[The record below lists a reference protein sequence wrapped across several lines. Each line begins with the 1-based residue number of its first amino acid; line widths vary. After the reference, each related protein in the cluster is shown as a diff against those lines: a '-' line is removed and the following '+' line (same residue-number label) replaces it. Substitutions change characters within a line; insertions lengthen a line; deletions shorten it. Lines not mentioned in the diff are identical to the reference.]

1 MRKAK
6 IYKPSQTVMQSGKR
20 NTKKWILEFETQ
32 DTGIN
37 PLMGWE
43 TSTDTMS
50 EVKLEFDSKELA
62 IHFAKK
68 NNIEYYIIE
77 PQKRK
82 IVKKSY
88 TDNFI
93 KNQ

>member
-1 MRKAK
+1 MKKAK
-6 IYKPSQTVMQSGKR
+6 IYIPTKSAMQSGKGK
-20 NTKKWILEFETQ
+20 TKKWILEFETQ

-50 EVKLEFDSKELA
+50 EVKLEFDSKDLA
-62 IHFAKK
+62 IDFAEK

-77 PQKRK
+77 PQKRR

-88 TDNFI
+88 TDNFL
-93 KNQ
+93 K

>member
-6 IYKPSQTVMQSGKR
+6 IYKPTQTVMQSGKR
-20 NTKKWILEFETQ
+20 NSKNWLLQFDTLN
-32 DTGIN
+32 TGIN

-43 TSTDTMS
+43 TSKDTLS
-50 EVKLEFDSKELA
+50 EVRLEFSSKERA
-62 IHFAKK
+62 INYAKK

-82 IVKKSY
+82 IIKKSY
-88 TDNFI
+88 ADNFL
-93 KNQ
+93 KK

>member
-1 MRKAK
+1 MKKAK
-6 IYKPSQTVMQSGKR
+6 IYIPTKTVMQSGKG
-20 NTKKWILEFETQ
+20 NTKRWILEFESR

-37 PLMGWE
+37 TLMGWE

-62 IHFAKK
+62 ISFAKK

-88 TDNFI
+88 ADNFI
-93 KNQ
+93 KN

>member
-1 MRKAK
+1 
-6 IYKPSQTVMQSGKR
+6 MQSGQR
-20 NTKKWILEFETQ
+20 NVQKWILEFETE

-62 IHFAKK
+62 INFAIN
-68 NNIEYYIIE
+68 NNIEYYIIK
-77 PQKRK
+77 PQERK
-82 IVKKSY
+82 VVKKSY
-88 TDNFI
+88 SDNFI
-93 KNQ
+93 KN

>member
-1 MRKAK
+1 MKKAK
-6 IYKPSQTVMQSGKR
+6 IYIPTKSAMQSGKG

-68 NNIEYYIIE
+68 NNIEYYVIE
-77 PQKRK
+77 PQKSK

-88 TDNFI
+88 TDNFV
-93 KNQ
+93 KN

>member
-20 NTKKWILEFETQ
+20 NTKKWILEF
-32 DTGIN
+32 DTLNTGVN

-43 TSTDTMS
+43 SSKDTMS
-50 EVKLEFDSKELA
+50 EVKLEFSTKEEALNYV
-62 IHFAKK
+62 KK
-68 NNIEYYIIE
+68 NNIEFYIVE

-82 IVKKSY
+82 IIKRSY
-88 TDNFI
+88 TDNFL
-93 KNQ
+93 K

>member
-1 MRKAK
+1 
-6 IYKPSQTVMQSGKR
+6 MQSGTI
-20 NTKKWILEFETQ
+20 NNQKWILEFETL

-37 PLMGWE
+37 TLMGWE

-50 EVKLEFDSKELA
+50 EVKLEFDTKELA
-62 IHFAKK
+62 INFAKK

>member
-1 MRKAK
+1 MKKAK
-6 IYKPSQTVMQSGKR
+6 IYIPTKSVMQSGKG

-62 IHFAKK
+62 INFAKK
-68 NNIEYYIIE
+68 NNIKYFC
-77 PQKRK
+77 
-82 IVKKSY
+82 
-88 TDNFI
+88 N
-93 KNQ
+93 

>member
-1 MRKAK
+1 
-6 IYKPSQTVMQSGKR
+6 MQSGKG
-20 NTKKWILEFETQ
+20 NVKKWILEFETQ

-37 PLMGWE
+37 PMMGWE

-62 IHFAKK
+62 IDFAKK

-77 PQKRK
+77 PHKSK

-88 TDNFI
+88 TDNFV
-93 KNQ
+93 KD

>member
-1 MRKAK
+1 
-6 IYKPSQTVMQSGKR
+6 MQSGKG
-20 NTKKWILEFETQ
+20 NTQKWILEFETD

-37 PLMGWE
+37 SLMGWE

-62 IHFAKK
+62 INFAKK

-88 TDNFI
+88 ADNFI

>member
-1 MRKAK
+1 MKKAK
-6 IYKPSQTVMQSGKR
+6 IYIPTTSAMQSGKG
-20 NTKKWILEFETQ
+20 NTRKWILEFETQ

-77 PQKRK
+77 PQKSK

-88 TDNFI
+88 TDNFV
-93 KNQ
+93 KN

>member
-1 MRKAK
+1 MKKAK
-6 IYKPSQTVMQSGKR
+6 IYIPTKSAMQSGKG
-20 NTKKWILEFETQ
+20 NVKKWILEFETQ

-37 PLMGWE
+37 PMMGWE

-62 IHFAKK
+62 IDFAKK

-77 PQKRK
+77 PQKNK

-88 TDNFI
+88 ADNFV
-93 KNQ
+93 KD

>member
-1 MRKAK
+1 MKKAK
-6 IYKPSQTVMQSGKR
+6 IYIPTKSAMQSGKR
-20 NTKKWILEFETQ
+20 NTKKWILEFETH

-37 PLMGWE
+37 SLMGWE

-50 EVKLEFDSKELA
+50 EVRLEFDSKELA

-88 TDNFI
+88 ADNFI

>member
-1 MRKAK
+1 MKKAK
-6 IYKPSQTVMQSGKR
+6 IYIPTKSAMQSAKI

-62 IHFAKK
+62 IHFSKE

-82 IVKKSY
+82 IVQKSY
-88 TDNFI
+88 AENFV
-93 KNQ
+93 KN

>member
-1 MRKAK
+1 
-6 IYKPSQTVMQSGKR
+6 MQSGKG

-50 EVKLEFDSKELA
+50 EVKLEFNSKELA
-62 IHFAKK
+62 IHYAKK

-77 PQKRK
+77 PQNRK

-88 TDNFI
+88 AENFL
-93 KNQ
+93 KN